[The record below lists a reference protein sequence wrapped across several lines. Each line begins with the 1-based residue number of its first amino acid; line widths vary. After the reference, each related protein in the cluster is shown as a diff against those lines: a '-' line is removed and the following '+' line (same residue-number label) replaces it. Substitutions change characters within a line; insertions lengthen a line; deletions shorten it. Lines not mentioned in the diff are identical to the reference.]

1 MGSVYKNDAFMEKNF
16 VKYGLNYVDW
26 IWLGRFFLHE
36 ITNQRS
42 HENTRLKVDYLEF
55 LNSKKSI
62 CIHIII
68 MDRANSG
75 AIKVNSMQK
84 NFYSNAC
91 SKITKYPRNIKHKI
105 CFEKSA
111 LQLQCIPI
119 FLIDKLTINPI
130 NAQWILLQFY
140 RTFNIFN
147 ILSQLLAIY
156 NFVNSFNKSVMKKR
170 IKNQFE
176 KKISGSCS

>member
-1 MGSVYKNDAFMEKNF
+1 MLTESDQEV
-16 VKYGLNYVDW
+16 
-26 IWLGRFFLHE
+26 FLHE

-62 CIHIII
+62 CIHIILI
-68 MDRANSG
+68 DSG

-111 LQLQCIPI
+111 SQLQCTQI

-130 NAQWILLQFY
+130 DAQ
-140 RTFNIFN
+140 
-147 ILSQLLAIY
+147 
-156 NFVNSFNKSVMKKR
+156 
-170 IKNQFE
+170 
-176 KKISGSCS
+176 

>member
-1 MGSVYKNDAFMEKNF
+1 M
-16 VKYGLNYVDW
+16 
-26 IWLGRFFLHE
+26 HE

-119 FLIDKLTINPI
+119 FLINKFTINPI
-130 NAQWILLQFY
+130 NAQ
-140 RTFNIFN
+140 
-147 ILSQLLAIY
+147 
-156 NFVNSFNKSVMKKR
+156 
-170 IKNQFE
+170 
-176 KKISGSCS
+176 